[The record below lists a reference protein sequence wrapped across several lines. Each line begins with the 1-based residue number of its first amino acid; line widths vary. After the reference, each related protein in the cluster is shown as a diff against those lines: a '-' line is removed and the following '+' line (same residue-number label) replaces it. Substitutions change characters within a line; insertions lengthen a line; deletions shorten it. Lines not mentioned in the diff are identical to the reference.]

1 MNSQE
6 LFEDRVFCDYF
17 VKGIS
22 IGAGKQ
28 FADTNNNLFANQ
40 LCERT
45 PDGRDYVREEISAMW
60 NGWKLAIKFHDRLTH
75 E

>member
-17 VKGIS
+17 IKGIS
-22 IGAGKQ
+22 FAEPRQ
-28 FADTNNNLFANQ
+28 FADTRNDLFKDK

-45 PDGRDYVREEISAMW
+45 PNGLDYVRPEISAMW